1 MDVRLALLATI
12 KVNACCVLL
21 ANKRH
26 ELAVQSVK
34 IVELEDTVTGVKN
47 ANLVNIAP
55 LRRTILR
62 PVLHAELGGINLTLD
77 KRAVYHAHLENIST
91 LKEKTRVQIV
101 RLDVRRTLL
110 GTMQQSVVHV

>member
-1 MDVRLALLATI
+1 MI
-12 KVNACCVLL
+12 KVNVRCVPSVRRL
-21 ANKRH
+21 H
-26 ELAVQSVK
+26 EMVAQSVK
-34 IVELEDTVTGVKN
+34 IVVLVDMVMVVKN
-47 ANLVNIAP
+47 VKLVNIAP

-110 GTMQQSVVHV
+110 RTMQQSVMHV

>member
-1 MDVRLALLATI
+1 MVVLLALLVTI

-47 ANLVNIAP
+47 ANLVNIAH
-55 LRRTILR
+55 LLRTIR
-62 PVLHAELGGINLTLD
+62 RRVSHAALEDINQILA
-77 KRAVYHAHLENIST
+77 KQSVFHAHQEST
-91 LKEKTRVQIV
+91 S
-101 RLDVRRTLL
+101 
-110 GTMQQSVVHV
+110 TMKQKKHV

>member
-1 MDVRLALLATI
+1 LDVRLALLATI
-12 KVNACCVLL
+12 KVNACCVLS
-21 ANKRH
+21 ANTRH

-47 ANLVNIAP
+47 VKLVNTAP

-77 KRAVYHAHLENIST
+77 KQAVFHAHLENTNMS
-91 LKEKTRVQIV
+91 KENI
-101 RLDVRRTLL
+101 
-110 GTMQQSVVHV
+110 HV

>member
-26 ELAVQSVK
+26 DLAVQSVK

-55 LRRTILR
+55 LRRTIRR

-77 KRAVYHAHLENIST
+77 KQAVFHVHLENISIS
-91 LKEKTRVQIV
+91 KEKKHVWTAKS
-101 RLDVRRTLL
+101 DDRRTLL
-110 GTMQQSVVHV
+110 GIMQHSVMHV

>member
-34 IVELEDTVTGVKN
+34 IVELENTVTDVKN

-77 KRAVYHAHLENIST
+77 KQAVFHVHLENINT
-91 LKEKTRVQIV
+91 LKEKKNVSIV
-101 RLDVRRTLL
+101 KLDVRRTLL